1 MSVLKKIQFADASR
15 IGVASFA
22 IIGAGA
28 ADCQNQVLHAAN
40 AHRTPPC
47 FIAAR

>member
-28 ADCQNQVLHAAN
+28 ADCQNQVHAAN

-47 FIAAR
+47 FTAAP